1 MKSLIKQL
9 LREELDNVPTVR
21 WYPRFKGRIYKDV
34 NLAKQDII
42 HAVEHDNNQSFAKL
56 FGGTN
61 VEDILKLFTFKS
73 IKNGVIIVTIT
84 KIREKRIKPKI
95 EYLTD
100 DELVNDEKYLWSDIR
115 GIEFGRSFSK
125 LTWLNTNDKRI
136 YPHEKLY
143 NENLVKI
150 MDLIYNGTELPPI
163 LLDYDFSIL
172 DGHHRFEAAKRLGV
186 KKIPVIIYLN
196 PNI

>member
-9 LREELDNVPTVR
+9 LKEGLDNTPTVR
-21 WYPRFKGRIYKDV
+21 WYPRFKGRIYSDI

-56 FGGTN
+56 FGGIN
-61 VEDILKLFTFKS
+61 PEDVLKLFTFKP
-73 IKNGVIIVTIT
+73 IKNGVIILPIT
-84 KIREKRIKPKI
+84 KIKERRIKPKI
-95 EYLTD
+95 EYITD
-100 DELVNDEKYLWSDIR
+100 DEMVKKEKYLWSDIR
-115 GIEFGRSFSK
+115 GIEIGRNFSK
-125 LTWLNTNDKRI
+125 LIWLNTNDKRI
-136 YPHEKLY
+136 YAHEKLY
-143 NENLVKI
+143 NDNVVKI

-172 DGHHRFEAAKRLGV
+172 DGHHRFEAAKRIGV

-196 PNI
+196 PNV